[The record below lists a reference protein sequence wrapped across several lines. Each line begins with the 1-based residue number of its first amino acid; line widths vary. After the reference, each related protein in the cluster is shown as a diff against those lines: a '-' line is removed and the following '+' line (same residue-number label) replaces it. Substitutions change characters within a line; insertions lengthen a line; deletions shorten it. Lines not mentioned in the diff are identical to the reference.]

1 MANRKK
7 ARVLRLYDHEA
18 FGLFFGNYTH
28 IPLCV
33 LYTYSCIVFF
43 FIMVEPSTPGL
54 HTIQTVT
61 LGVYIELSKVIASFS
76 FSFARKRLP

>member
-1 MANRKK
+1 MIMKLSDFSSATIPTYPF
-7 ARVLRLYDHEA
+7 AYCILILALY
-18 FGLFFGNYTH
+18 
-28 IPLCV
+28 
-33 LYTYSCIVFF
+33 FF